1 MVRETKAFP
10 GGRLKTKE
18 RKANAPNY
26 GTHSGMMLQGSK
38 VQRVKRQENVTEDS
52 SCINF
57 LNEALDIA
65 SSSSF

>member
-18 RKANAPNY
+18 RKANALSY

-38 VQRVKRQENVTEDS
+38 VQWGKRQENIMEDR

-57 LNEALDIA
+57 
-65 SSSSF
+65 